1 MREAMV
7 PGVSSLWSREYQRVR
22 SGISLVAT
30 QDEEI
35 LCVFFRSSQV
45 ILSAS
50 EPRVLSILS
59 PDLVKVP
66 AYSMGLRAL

>member
-45 ILSAS
+45 ILLPVSQ
-50 EPRVLSILS
+50 EF
-59 PDLVKVP
+59 
-66 AYSMGLRAL
+66 